1 MSGFFIFVTP
11 KTVFVV
17 NACKQATVGF
27 YGTMHAQ
34 RMGFNFSAHS
44 GLWTFGGFAKK
55 EFCVAL
61 AIGEMCPPL

>member
-34 RMGFNFSAHS
+34 RVGFVFSSYS
-44 GLWTFGGFAKK
+44 GLRTFGRLAKK